1 MDKYSTFT
9 HKVDLAQFSVERSEL
24 TPDNYMIRIGDISNG
39 GLLFMLT
46 EEELKVI
53 LNLWIFE
60 LNSAYFGLRSDEY
73 AAHQADDT
81 LDDLV
86 HGADAGGKQ

>member
-1 MDKYSTFT
+1 MDKYSTFA
-9 HKVDLAQFSVERSEL
+9 HKVDLAQFSIQRSTV
-24 TPDNYMIRIGDISNG
+24 TPDHHMLQIGDLSRG
-39 GLLFMLT
+39 GLLFMLN
-46 EEELKVI
+46 EEELNVI

-73 AAHQADDT
+73 AAHLADAT